1 MIYLIIITSRSYFKS
16 ELIFTE
22 KRLNLSYPLIN
33 FFFRSHPLWEYWQI
47 TNELLM
53 LKIEIWKTHYY
64 EIVRNTQQKNWD
76 IDQRRW
82 VSWREAFFSVMQ
94 GLEVESTQARP
105 VMHLEN
111 NSMKASA
118 TVLIPST
125 FRATQ
130 RSSISPLIRDLLP
143 FGPLSISIKRI
154 RHLLLTVKR
163 TGGVGEERRTITSHF
178 STCFQKAFPLKR
190 FLIIFLSSSQPSAG
204 PAGPDQNTWNCL
216 AVGI

>member
-1 MIYLIIITSRSYFKS
+1 MIYLIIITSRFYFKS

-22 KRLNLSYPLIN
+22 KRLNLSYRLIN
-33 FFFRSHPLWEYWQI
+33 FFFRSHPLWEYWKI

-94 GLEVESTQARP
+94 GPEVEGTQARL

-118 TVLIPST
+118 TVLIPSM

-130 RSSISPLIRDLLP
+130 GSSISPLM
-143 FGPLSISIKRI
+143 RI
-154 RHLLLTVKR
+154 CYHLDHLAL
-163 TGGVGEERRTITSHF
+163 
-178 STCFQKAFPLKR
+178 ALK
-190 FLIIFLSSSQPSAG
+190 G
-204 PAGPDQNTWNCL
+204 
-216 AVGI
+216 